1 MARPRGDIA
10 EIGKFLPGSSGLPA
24 GGTATDRQRRSG
36 QVVYS
41 EASKACPVAPWEHA
55 GHTLADRGIG
65 GPRLDFPKL
74 VDIRKSPPVS
84 GKAHPRDADSREAN
98 PVRRA
103 RPVAEIGLAQHQT
116 NELHPLQQLLSD
128 FDDVRVVCLGDIML
142 DQYIYGRVERV
153 SAEAPIPIIHASSQR
168 AMLGGVGNV
177 ARNACELGAH
187 AVLIAVTGDDDSA
200 DRIRSLSAGEP
211 KLTARLVREQPR
223 TTTVK
228 TRYIADGQQLLRA
241 DEESTEPI
249 RPETAEQIIKVLAEE
264 IQAAD
269 ALVLS
274 DYLKGVLTDDVLA
287 AAIAEAQAAGV
298 PIVADPKRNN
308 FSAYSGVTVLKPNL
322 GELAAAA
329 RTSCQTN
336 AEVEDAARKIMEDAA
351 IDAMM
356 VSRSERGLSLVER
369 DAQTIHF
376 SARAL
381 EVFDV
386 SGAGDTMVSTTAVAL
401 AAGADLPLA
410 AELANVA
417 AGIVVG
423 KVGTAVVNCDELA
436 ERLLEIELTGP
447 EEKVVSADAAVADVE
462 RWRQQGKRIGFTN
475 GCFDLLHPGHVSLL
489 TQARSACDRLI
500 VGLNSDDSIRRLKGE
515 DRPVQTELARA
526 IVLASLGFVDR
537 VIIFSEDTPVSLLEN
552 LQPDVLVKGAD
563 YKIDE
568 VVGADVVRA
577 YGGEIKLAKLVPGQS
592 STAVIA
598 KMSGADSSNRS
609 ALPRRFQ
616 A

>member
-1 MARPRGDIA
+1 MVLR
-10 EIGKFLPGSSGLPA
+10 PA
-24 GGTATDRQRRSG
+24 GRS
-36 QVVYS
+36 
-41 EASKACPVAPWEHA
+41 ASH
-55 GHTLADRGIG
+55 RG
-65 GPRLDFPKL
+65 
-74 VDIRKSPPVS
+74 
-84 GKAHPRDADSREAN
+84 ADSREAN
-98 PVRRA
+98 AVRRA
-103 RPVAEIGLAQHQT
+103 RPLAGSGLAQHQT
-116 NELHPLQQLLSD
+116 NEAHPLQQLLAD

-153 SAEAPIPIIHASSQR
+153 SAEAPIPVIHAGKQR

-177 ARNACELGAH
+177 ARNVCALGGH
-187 AVLIAVTGDDDSA
+187 AVLIAVTGQDDSA
-200 DRIRSLSAGEP
+200 NRVRSLSEGEP
-211 KLTARLVREQPR
+211 NLTACLVQEPGR

-249 RPETAEQIIKVLAEE
+249 SSQTTAEIIQVIAAE
-264 IQAAD
+264 IRAAD
-269 ALVLS
+269 ALILS
-274 DYLKGVLTDDVLA
+274 DYMKGVLTDEVLA
-287 AAIAEAQAAGV
+287 AAIAEAEKAGV
-298 PIVADPKRNN
+298 PVVADPKRHN
-308 FSAYSGVTVLKPNL
+308 FSAYAGVTVLKPNL
-322 GELAAAA
+322 GELSTAA

-336 AEVEDAARKIMEDAA
+336 GEIEDAARKIMEDAA

-369 DAQTIHF
+369 DAQTVHF

-401 AAGADLPLA
+401 AAGAQLSVA

-423 KVGTAVVNCDELA
+423 KVGTAVVSCDELA

-447 EEKVVSADAAVADVE
+447 EDKVVSVEMAVADVE

-489 TQARSACDRLI
+489 TEARSACDRLI
-500 VGLNSDDSIRRLKGE
+500 VGLNSDESVRRLKGE
-515 DRPVQTELARA
+515 DRPVQNQLARA

-537 VIIFSEDTPVSLLEN
+537 VIIFSEDNPISLLET

-563 YKIDE
+563 YTINE
-568 VVGADVVRA
+568 VVGGDVVLA
-577 YGGEIKLAKLVPGQS
+577 YGGEIKLASLVPGQS
-592 STAVIA
+592 STSVIA
-598 KMSGADSSNRS
+598 RMSGGGERS
-609 ALPRRFQ
+609 RQAVPRRYQ

>member
-1 MARPRGDIA
+1 M
-10 EIGKFLPGSSGLPA
+10 
-24 GGTATDRQRRSG
+24 
-36 QVVYS
+36 
-41 EASKACPVAPWEHA
+41 
-55 GHTLADRGIG
+55 
-65 GPRLDFPKL
+65 
-74 VDIRKSPPVS
+74 
-84 GKAHPRDADSREAN
+84 
-98 PVRRA
+98 
-103 RPVAEIGLAQHQT
+103 AEIGLAQHQT

-177 ARNACELGAH
+177 ARNTCELGAN

-211 KLTARLVREQPR
+211 KLTARLVREPTR

-369 DAQTIHF
+369 DAKTVHF

-423 KVGTAVVNCDELA
+423 KVGTAVVSCDELA
-436 ERLLEIELTGP
+436 ERLLAIELTGP
-447 EEKVVSADAAVADVE
+447 EEKVVSAEAALADVE

-537 VIIFSEDTPVSLLEN
+537 VIVFSEDTPVSLLES

-598 KMSGADSSNRS
+598 KMSGADPSNRS

>member
-1 MARPRGDIA
+1 M
-10 EIGKFLPGSSGLPA
+10 
-24 GGTATDRQRRSG
+24 
-36 QVVYS
+36 
-41 EASKACPVAPWEHA
+41 
-55 GHTLADRGIG
+55 
-65 GPRLDFPKL
+65 
-74 VDIRKSPPVS
+74 
-84 GKAHPRDADSREAN
+84 
-98 PVRRA
+98 
-103 RPVAEIGLAQHQT
+103 
-116 NELHPLQQLLSD
+116 HPLQQLLSD
-128 FDDVRVVCLGDIML
+128 FDGVRVVCLGDIML

-153 SAEAPIPIIHASSQR
+153 SAEAPIPVIHASSQR

-177 ARNACELGAH
+177 ARNTCALGAQ
-187 AVLIAVTGDDDSA
+187 AVLIAVTGDDESA

-211 KLTARLVREQPR
+211 TLTARLVREPTR

-264 IQAAD
+264 IRAAD

-308 FSAYSGVTVLKPNL
+308 FSVYSGVTVLKPNL

-329 RTSCQTN
+329 RTPCQTN
-336 AEVEDAARKIMEDAA
+336 SEIEDAARKIMEDSA

-356 VSRSERGLSLVER
+356 VSRSERGLSLIER
-369 DAQTIHF
+369 DAKTVHF

-401 AAGADLPLA
+401 AAGADLSLA

-423 KVGTAVVNCDELA
+423 KVGTAVVSCDELA

-447 EEKVVSADAAVADVE
+447 EEKVVSAEAALADVE

-489 TQARSACDRLI
+489 TQARSACDRLV
-500 VGLNSDDSIRRLKGE
+500 VGLNSDESIRRLKGE

-537 VIIFSEDTPVSLLEN
+537 VIIFSEDTPVHLLES
-552 LQPDVLVKGAD
+552 LQPDVLIKGAD

-577 YGGEIKLAKLVPGQS
+577 YGGEIKLATLVPGQS